1 MRALLLPIIL
11 ALAACTAAAG
21 GQDEEMFTAHAAG
34 DNLMIANAAEEAADA
49 LEAASENAA
58 DALEAAMGEEVLA
71 GDGNLGNSTEPE
83 TRAGPAWLAGGTWLY
98 AGEAYTGAIWYFEG
112 LESDFTVRPHRV
124 LLRTDERADSNSAYD
139 NSERLAEIDCTGHR
153 YRILRTT
160 NYDQAG
166 RATGADERG
175 DGRMVPV
182 PPGSVFAQIEES
194 VCRHA
199 ADPGGATYM
208 NGM

>member
-1 MRALLLPIIL
+1 MRALLPPITL

-21 GQDEEMFTAHAAG
+21 GQD
-34 DNLMIANAAEEAADA
+34 DNLMVWTNAAEAAAEAA
-49 LEAASENAA
+49 EA
-58 DALEAAMGEEVLA
+58 DASDMESM
-71 GDGNLGNSTEPE
+71 NLGNDVMATDMDMGNTTYPEP
-83 TRAGPAWLAGGTWLY
+83 TPSPAWMAGRTWLY
-98 AGEAYTGAIWYFEG
+98 AGEAETGAIWYFEG
-112 LESDFTVRPHRV
+112 LDSDFTRRPHRV

-139 NSERLAEIDCTGHR
+139 NSARLAEIDCVGHR

-166 RATGADERG
+166 RATEADERG
-175 DGRMVPV
+175 DGRMAPV
-182 PPGSVFAQIEES
+182 APGSVFAQVEES

-199 ADPGGATYM
+199 ADPSGTSVM